1 METERSLQAF
11 SVSLETASR
20 DPSVDVEVMIKEILG
35 ENMVEIHG
43 LNRNKSSVPK
53 PNIFAHVDADLR
65 RSNQAVKASDD
76 SEETG
81 F

>member
-1 METERSLQAF
+1 METERSVQAF

-43 LNRNKSSVPK
+43 LNRKKSSEKK
-53 PNIFAHVDADLR
+53 PNVFAHVDADLG
-65 RSNQAVKASDD
+65 RSNQAVKASND

>member
-1 METERSLQAF
+1 
-11 SVSLETASR
+11 
-20 DPSVDVEVMIKEILG
+20 MIKEILE

-43 LNRNKSSVPK
+43 LNRNKSSEKKPK
-53 PNIFAHVDADLR
+53 VSAHVDADLG
-65 RSNQAVKASDD
+65 RSTQGVKARND

>member
-1 METERSLQAF
+1 MT
-11 SVSLETASR
+11 R
-20 DPSVDVEVMIKEILG
+20 DLSVDVEVMIKEILG

-43 LNRNKSSVPK
+43 LNRNKSSEKKLNV
-53 PNIFAHVDADLR
+53 FAHVDADLGR
-65 RSNQAVKASDD
+65 CTQGVKARND

>member
-1 METERSLQAF
+1 
-11 SVSLETASR
+11 
-20 DPSVDVEVMIKEILG
+20 MI
-35 ENMVEIHG
+35 EIHG
-43 LNRNKSSVPK
+43 LNRNKTSVEK
-53 PNIFAHVDADLR
+53 TNIFAHVDADLG